1 MKPHDNSARFYDCIY
16 QRRFGEGLNQL
27 TQANL
32 RQIQQ
37 LVPGGKILDFGAGTG
52 RVSIPLAKLGYEV
65 EAIDI
70 SQAMLDVLIEKAA
83 RENLIIQ
90 TAQDIGNTDWSKDMV
105 IAVFTVFAYI
115 LEDLEMESTLKLI
128 YDSLKPGGYFMF
140 DLVKKEEYQH
150 LCLTNNCI
158 VREVSSDNY
167 SDFVKV
173 ELFNK
178 DENLFAHYH
187 EKVSIVCNNENMQN
201 EKFDGGEGEDF
212 DIRFWEIKQ
221 LEDIMKWDRF
231 IKINQFDLGGAEYFI
246 YQKPIS

>member
-52 RVSIPLAKLGYEV
+52 RLSIPLAKLGYEV

-90 TAQDIGNTDWSKDMV
+90 TAQDIVNTDWSKDMV

-140 DLVKKEEYQH
+140 DLVKKK
-150 LCLTNNCI
+150 N
-158 VREVSSDNY
+158 
-167 SDFVKV
+167 
-173 ELFNK
+173 
-178 DENLFAHYH
+178 
-187 EKVSIVCNNENMQN
+187 
-201 EKFDGGEGEDF
+201 
-212 DIRFWEIKQ
+212 
-221 LEDIMKWDRF
+221 
-231 IKINQFDLGGAEYFI
+231 INI
-246 YQKPIS
+246 YA

>member
-1 MKPHDNSARFYDCIY
+1 MNSHDKSAKFYDCIY
-16 QRRFGEGLNQL
+16 ARRFGEGLNQL

-37 LVPGGKILDFGAGTG
+37 LIPSGKILDFGAGTG
-52 RVSIPLAKLGYEV
+52 RLSIPLAKLGYEV

-90 TAQDIGNTDWSKDMV
+90 TAQEIENTDWSKDMV
-105 IAVFTVFAYI
+105 ISVLTVFAYI
-115 LEDLEMESTLKLI
+115 QKDLEMESTIKFI

-140 DLVKKEEYQH
+140 DLVKKEGYQQF
-150 LCLTNNCI
+150 CRTNNCI
-158 VREVSSDNY
+158 VREVSGDNY
-167 SDFVKV
+167 FDFVKV

-201 EKFDGGEGEDF
+201 EKFDGEENF

-221 LEDIMKWDRF
+221 IENIMKWDGF
-231 IKINQFDLGGAEYFI
+231 IKINQFDLGGSDYFI